1 MFFINRDYYSS
12 SDWHDWKSWNDTIFI
27 DGNCFFNED
36 EVLDENIDSVNNS
49 DETLTNEIEI
59 ISDDGSTLNISDVSD
74 TINIA
79 KDDNK
84 PKNIVVPQEKK

>member
-1 MFFINRDYYSS
+1 MKFEDDIND
-12 SDWHDWKSWNDTIFI
+12 N
-27 DGNCFFNED
+27 
-36 EVLDENIDSVNNS
+36 VDSIANS
-49 DETLTNEIEI
+49 DETSTNEIEI

>member
-1 MFFINRDYYSS
+1 M
-12 SDWHDWKSWNDTIFI
+12 IF
-27 DGNCFFNED
+27 ED